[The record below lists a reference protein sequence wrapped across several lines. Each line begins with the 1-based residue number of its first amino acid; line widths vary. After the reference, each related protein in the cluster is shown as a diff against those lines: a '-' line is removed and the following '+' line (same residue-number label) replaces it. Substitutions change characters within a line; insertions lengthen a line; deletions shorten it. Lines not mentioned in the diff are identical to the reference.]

1 MNISK
6 LNLLLTSLLRL
17 YEPFELD
24 KFPLHNSKKRL
35 LPVLF
40 HSAYYLSIHI
50 LLLSMAND
58 N

>member
-35 LPVLF
+35 LPVLL
-40 HSAYYLSIHI
+40 HGIPYLSMHI
-50 LLLSMAND
+50 S
-58 N
+58 